1 MTTPDIGSTAL
12 AGSGDG
18 AGSRAPGPPLRPVEP
33 SIPKKAKS
41 KRIQVSP
48 VVLDAA
54 RKGSEELFLQLR
66 TAASGLS
73 QSEAESRARSMGP
86 NEVAQEKPQG
96 WPVRLLKIT
105 LNPLVILLTVLSG
118 VGSSATAKTTRAV
131 LRRDR
136 LKGKLSPNC
145 WNSLRNN

>member
-1 MTTPDIGSTAL
+1 
-12 AGSGDG
+12 
-18 AGSRAPGPPLRPVEP
+18 
-33 SIPKKAKS
+33 
-41 KRIQVSP
+41 
-48 VVLDAA
+48 
-54 RKGSEELFLQLR
+54 
-66 TAASGLS
+66 
-73 QSEAESRARSMGP
+73 MGP